1 MASNGLGHGGVGSS
15 RSANGFKGSSGSVEW
30 LGREM
35 LAMRLR
41 DRVDH
46 EGNDDDRVSFWKCL
60 YLIWC
65 LKFIMFL
72 CIAELLLS
80 WLISWKEYNCN
91 ST

>member
-1 MASNGLGHGGVGSS
+1 MASTGLGHGGVGSS

-46 EGNDDDRVSFWKCL
+46 EGNDDDRVSF
-60 YLIWC
+60 
-65 LKFIMFL
+65 
-72 CIAELLLS
+72 
-80 WLISWKEYNCN
+80 
-91 ST
+91 